1 MAKKKLALNKKYRNM
16 GYLERS
22 NSKEYNR
29 EKAKLDKQEAKLEIR
44 NYDIILLADKRQTVP
59 ISWL

>member
-1 MAKKKLALNKKYRNM
+1 MAKKKLAFNKKYRNM
-16 GYLERS
+16 GYWERS

-44 NYDIILLADKRQTVP
+44 NYDIILLADKRKTVP